1 MLEFGG
7 CSVGLVG
14 YGVSNRAMCKYL
26 LGKGIFP
33 VVRCEEKCTVPAGV
47 GAVFGQGYLDT
58 SEDIVFRSPGV
69 RPDAIKGCGR
79 VFTEAGYALEELGG
93 FKIGVS
99 GSDGKTTTSTLIY
112 RMLCVGGKNAYLCGN
127 IGKPIIDLADIAT
140 VGDYLVAELSSFQL
154 MDCAPRLDVAAITNI
169 SQNHLDWH
177 RDMDEYIG
185 AKVNILKNARRRVL
199 NYDDP
204 VLRELDFDTA
214 VYFSLGERWD
224 LVRKG
229 KRAIH
234 IVNGY
239 VYDGE
244 KPLFPVADVKLKGE
258 YNLQNVLCATA
269 CVIDTVDRCAIHR
282 VACEFCGVENRAEL
296 VGTIGGVDLVCSAI
310 DTTPTRTKKTL
321 SAFDKGRV
329 VCILGGYDKNLDYG
343 MLREDIGELKAV
355 VICGENREKIM
366 ALTQK
371 YTVVN
376 TLEEAVLAA
385 FSLAQAGDTV
395 LLSPA
400 SASFDMFKNYK
411 EKASCF
417 KRAVRSLTNGKDK
430 EHLEGTVRTDDNFR
444 L

>member
-1 MLEFGG
+1 MLGFGD

-14 YGVSNRAMCKYL
+14 YGVSNKAMCKFL

-33 VVRCEEKCTVPAGV
+33 VVRCEGECPVPV
-47 GAVFGQGYLDT
+47 GLPTVFGQGYLDT
-58 SEDIVFRSPGV
+58 DEDIIFRSPGV
-69 RPDAIKGCGR
+69 RPDAIKGRGR
-79 VFTEAGYALEELGG
+79 VYTEAGYALENLGG

-127 IGKPIIDLADIAT
+127 IGKPIIDLAGIVLA
-140 VGDYLVAELSSFQL
+140 GDYLVAELSSFQL
-154 MDCAPRLDVAAITNI
+154 MDCAPQLDVAAITNI

-177 RDMDEYIG
+177 KDMGEYIE
-185 AKVNILKNARRRVL
+185 AKASIFKNARLRVI
-199 NYDDP
+199 NYDDT
-204 VLRELDFDTA
+204 VLRELDFDNA
-214 VYFSLGERWD
+214 VYFSLKERWD
-224 LVRKG
+224 LVRSG

-234 IVNGY
+234 VAKGY

-244 KPLFPVADVKLKGE
+244 KPLFPVADVALKGE

-269 CVIDTVDRCAIHR
+269 CVVDTVDAEAIHR
-282 VACEFCGVENRAEL
+282 VAREFCGVENRAEL
-296 VGTIGGVDLVCSAI
+296 VGTVRGVDFVCSAI

-355 VICGENREKIM
+355 VICGENREKITKI
-366 ALTQK
+366 AEK
-371 YTVVN
+371 YTIVN
-376 TLEEAVLAA
+376 TLDEAVYAA
-385 FSLAQAGDTV
+385 YSLAQVGDTV

>member
-1 MLEFGG
+1 MLDISG

-14 YGVSNRAMCKYL
+14 YGVSNKAMCKYL
-26 LGKGIFP
+26 LGKGILP
-33 VVRCEEKCTVPAGV
+33 VVRCEDVCPVPV
-47 GAVFGQGYLDT
+47 GLPTVFGQGYLDT
-58 SEDIVFRSPGV
+58 GEDIVFRSPGV
-69 RPDAIKGCGR
+69 RPDAIKGGGR
-79 VFTEAGYALEELGG
+79 VTTEASYALENLCG
-93 FKIGVS
+93 FKVGVS

-112 RMLCVGGKNAYLCGN
+112 RMLTVGGKNAYLCGN
-127 IGKPIIDLADIAT
+127 IGKPIIDLASLACQ
-140 VGDYLVAELSSFQL
+140 GDFLVAELSSFQL
-154 MDCAPRLDVAAITNI
+154 MDASPCLDVAAITNI

-177 RDMDEYIG
+177 RDMGEYIG
-185 AKVNILKNARRRVL
+185 AKVNIFKNARRRVL

-204 VLRELDFDTA
+204 VLRELDFEST

-224 LVRKG
+224 LVRCG

-234 IVNGY
+234 IVKGY

-244 KPLFPVADVKLKGE
+244 TSLFPVADVALKGE

-269 CVIDTVDRCAIHR
+269 CVIDTVGKDAIHR
-282 VACEFCGVENRAEL
+282 VAREFCGVENRAEL
-296 VGTIGGVDLVCSAI
+296 VGTVGGVDFVCSAI

-329 VCILGGYDKNLDYG
+329 VCILGGYDKSLDYEC
-343 MLREDIGELKAV
+343 LRVELEGLKGV
-355 VICGENREKIM
+355 VICGENRQKIM

-371 YTVVN
+371 YTIVN
-376 TLEEAVLAA
+376 TLDEAVYAA
-385 FSLAQAGDTV
+385 YGLAQDGDTV

-417 KRAVRSLTNGKDK
+417 KRAVRSLTDGKDK
-430 EHLEGTVRTDDNFR
+430 KHLDGTVRSDDNFR